1 MDEYIKKLLQAAGDA
16 GITAAEVYLASS
28 DSFRAMCQQGVISN
42 YTVNSTR
49 GLSLRGLWQGK
60 MGYAATEAFDEESV
74 AQLVSGVKESASLT
88 EDDSVQEIYPGDKSY
103 PEVDNYAPELDDVTP
118 EQKLDYLRRA
128 EKALLSGDKRICD
141 GSYNMVSTGSASV
154 RIVNSYGLDLSMRDN
169 HFAGFISALARDGE
183 KSASETSFVAGRSFR
198 PEMAE
203 KTAAEASEKALFM
216 LGAAPVE
223 SGVYRAIFDP
233 YAMSD
238 MLAVFSGVFSSENAQ
253 QNMSLL
259 AGREGE
265 KIAADCV
272 TLVDDPLLAGG
283 FESRGFD
290 DEGVACRT
298 INVVENGV
306 LKTLLYNLKT
316 ARKAGCASTGSA
328 RKASYAAPVRV
339 APSNFFFK
347 PGEKDLEH
355 LMADMGEGLVIT
367 EVGGLHA
374 GANPMSGDFSLI
386 AEGYTVKGGKKDR
399 PVEQITVAGNF
410 YELLKSI
417 RAVGSDLTF
426 PASGIG
432 SPSVDAGEIRVSGK

>member
-1 MDEYIKKLLQAAGDA
+1 MDEYIGKLLQAAKDA
-16 GITAAEVYLASS
+16 GISAAEVYLSS
-28 DSFRAMCQQGVISN
+28 NDSFRAMCQQGVISS

-49 GLSLRGLWQGK
+49 GLSLRGIWQGK

-74 AQLVSGVKESASLT
+74 GQLVSGVIESASLT
-88 EDDSVQEIYPGDKSY
+88 EDDSVQEIYRGDAEY
-103 PEVDNYAPELDDVTP
+103 PRVDNYNPALDDVSP
-118 EQKLDYLRRA
+118 EKKLDYLLRA
-128 EKALLSGDKRICD
+128 EKALLGADPRIAAAT
-141 GSYNMVSTGSASV
+141 YNMVSTGSGQV
-154 RIVNSYGLDLSMRDN
+154 RIVNSYGLDLKMRDN
-169 HFAGFISALARDGE
+169 FFVGYLNALAKDGGR
-183 KSASETSFVAGRSFR
+183 SASEGALRVGRVFKEGDAESAAA
-198 PEMAE
+198 EAAE
-203 KTAAEASEKALFM
+203 KTLFM
-216 LGAAPVE
+216 LGAEPVK
-223 SGVYRAIFDP
+223 SGVYRAVFDP

-238 MLAVFSGVFSSENAQ
+238 MLGVFSGIFSSENAQ

-272 TLVDDPLLAGG
+272 TLVDDPLLEGG
-283 FESRGFD
+283 FESRCFD

-298 INVVENGV
+298 LNVVENGV
-306 LKTLLYNLKT
+306 LTTLLYNLKT
-316 ARKAGCASTGSA
+316 ARKAGRASTGSA
-328 RKASYAAPVRV
+328 RKASYSAAVRV

-347 PGEKDLEH
+347 PGDKDLSG

-386 AEGYTVKGGKKDR
+386 AEGYTVSGGKKDR

-410 YELLKSI
+410 YELLKSV

-426 PASGIG
+426 PGSGIG
-432 SPSVDAGEIRVSGK
+432 SPSVDVGEIRVSGK

>member
-1 MDEYIKKLLQAAGDA
+1 MDEYIKKLLAAAAEA
-16 GITAAEVYLASS
+16 GITASEVYLASN
-28 DSFRAMCQQGVISN
+28 DKFRAMCQQGVIGN

-49 GLSLRGLWQGK
+49 GLSLRGLYNGK
-60 MGYAATEAFDEESV
+60 MGYAGTEAFDDESIG
-74 AQLVSGVKESASLT
+74 QLVAGVIESATLS
-88 EDDSVQEIYPGDKSY
+88 EDDSVQEIYPGDKEY
-103 PEVDNYAPELDDVTP
+103 PQVDNYAPELDAVTP
-118 EQKLDYLRRA
+118 EEKLDYIREA
-128 EKALLSGDKRICD
+128 EKILLACDPRIKAAT
-141 GSYNMVSTGSASV
+141 YNMITTASSSV
-154 RIVNSYGLDLSMRDN
+154 RIVNSYGLDLQMRDN
-169 HFAGFISALARDGE
+169 VFVSFINALAKDGGN
-183 KSASETSFVAGRSFR
+183 SASEGEMSVGRAFR
-198 PEMAE
+198 PEEAGRTAKEAAE
-203 KTAAEASEKALFM
+203 KTLFM
-216 LGAAPVE
+216 LGAAPTA

-238 MLAVFSGVFSSENAQ
+238 MLAVFSGIFSSENAQ

-265 KIAADCV
+265 KIASDAV
-272 TLVDDPLLAGG
+272 TLVDDPLLPGG

-298 INVVENGV
+298 LHVVEDGI

-316 ARKAGCASTGSA
+316 ARKAGVKSTGSA
-328 RKASYAAPVRV
+328 RKAGYAAPVRV
-339 APSNFFFK
+339 APSNFFLK
-347 PGEKDLEH
+347 PGTKNLDE

-386 AEGYTVKGGKKDR
+386 AEGYTVKEGKKDK

-426 PASGIG
+426 PGSGIG
-432 SPSVDAGEIRVSGK
+432 SPSVDVGEIRVSGK